1 VTDSFVNVF
10 RTVLELFPGLPG
22 EIGPANISKTTRNW
36 FQSYLGI
43 LTCSILCYYAQKM
56 MWLVEIIRQ
65 EDNAVMIPDIFP
77 LLHRGY

>member
-1 VTDSFVNVF
+1 MHFSENIFLLGGKWQPYCRNFALTAQKKS
-10 RTVLELFPGLPG
+10 
-22 EIGPANISKTTRNW
+22 IKNISSLSFFSDK
-36 FQSYLGI
+36 
-43 LTCSILCYYAQKM
+43 CSATPRKM